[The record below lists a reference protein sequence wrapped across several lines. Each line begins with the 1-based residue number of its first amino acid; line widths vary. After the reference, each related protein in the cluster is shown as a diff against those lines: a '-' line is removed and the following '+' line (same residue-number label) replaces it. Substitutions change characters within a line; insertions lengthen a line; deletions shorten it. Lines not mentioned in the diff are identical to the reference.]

1 MRMKFTGN
9 KSERVQQLYLD
20 MLSIL
25 ETVGIS
31 MNGLSDRRRE
41 KIAGA
46 CLATGQIVKSFREAK
61 SIMDG
66 SFLKTRD
73 IIDFENA
80 HYGEQISSGSYDD
93 IRRKDLKPLT
103 DAGLVLSS
111 SLLDQS
117 ATNNP
122 NRGYALD
129 AQFANLLK
137 VYGTAKWEAKL
148 AYFLETRQKTREE
161 LERKR
166 ATERIPVTLP
176 SGKML
181 ELSAGEHNLLQKKII
196 EEFLPQFGMGAQVLY
211 VGDTSDKYLVREDER
226 VKVVK
231 FFPLEHD
238 ALPDV
243 VAYSK
248 QKNLL
253 FLIEAY
259 NTSGPMDKSRVLRL
273 KTLLQDC
280 TTNTVFI
287 TAFLSTKE
295 FLKRFSQI
303 AWETEVWIA
312 DNPSHMIHLNG
323 CKFLEMHQLRVARCR
338 P

>member
-1 MRMKFTGN
+1 MKFTGN
-9 KSERVQQLYLD
+9 KSEIVQQLYLD
-20 MLSIL
+20 MLSVL
-25 ETVGIS
+25 ETIGIA
-31 MNGLSDRRRE
+31 MDGFSDRRKERM
-41 KIAGA
+41 AGA
-46 CLATGQIVKSFREAK
+46 CLATGQIVNSFKEVK

-93 IRRKDLKPLT
+93 IRRKDLKPLI
-103 DAGLVLSS
+103 DAGVVFSS

-137 VYGTAKWEAKL
+137 VYGTAKWQAKL
-148 AYFLETRQKTREE
+148 SYFLETRQNTKVE

-166 ATERIPVTLP
+166 AMERIPVVLP
-176 SGKML
+176 SGKTL
-181 ELSAGEHNLLQKKII
+181 ELSTGEHNLLQKKII

-211 VGDTSDKYLVREDER
+211 VGDSTDKYLVREDECLR
-226 VKVVK
+226 SIH

-243 VAYSK
+243 VAYNEE
-248 QKNLL
+248 KNLL

-259 NTSGPMDKSRVLRL
+259 NTSGPMDQSRVLKL
-273 KTLLQDC
+273 KTLLKEC
-280 TTNTVFI
+280 TAHAVFI
-287 TAFLSTKE
+287 TAFLNTKE
-295 FLKRFSQI
+295 FLKLFSKM

-312 DNPSHMIHLNG
+312 DNPEHMVHLNG
-323 CKFLEMHQLRVARCR
+323 CKFLEVYK
-338 P
+338 

>member
-1 MRMKFTGN
+1 MKFTGN
-9 KSERVQQLYLD
+9 KSKTVQQLYLD
-20 MLSIL
+20 IL
-25 ETVGIS
+25 DILGTIGIP
-31 MNGLSDRRRE
+31 MDGLSDRRKE
-41 KIAGA
+41 KMAGA
-46 CLATGQIVKSFREAK
+46 CLATGQIRESFKEVK

-73 IIDFENA
+73 IIDFENT

-137 VYGTAKWEAKL
+137 VYGTSKWEAKL
-148 AYFLETRQKTREE
+148 SYFLETRQKTKME

-166 ATERIPVTLP
+166 AMERIPVVLP
-176 SGKML
+176 SGKTL

-211 VGDTSDKYLVREDER
+211 VGDSTDKYLVREDER
-226 VKVVK
+226 LRALH

-243 VAYSK
+243 VAYNEA
-248 QKNLL
+248 KNLL

-259 NTSGPMDKSRVLRL
+259 NTSGPMDQSRVLRL
-273 KTLLQDC
+273 KTLLKDC
-280 TTNTVFI
+280 TAHAVFI
-287 TAFLSTKE
+287 TAFLHSKE
-295 FLKRFSQI
+295 FSKLFPKI

-312 DNPSHMIHLNG
+312 DNPEHMIHLNG
-323 CKFLEMHQLRVARCR
+323 CKFLEVYK
-338 P
+338 